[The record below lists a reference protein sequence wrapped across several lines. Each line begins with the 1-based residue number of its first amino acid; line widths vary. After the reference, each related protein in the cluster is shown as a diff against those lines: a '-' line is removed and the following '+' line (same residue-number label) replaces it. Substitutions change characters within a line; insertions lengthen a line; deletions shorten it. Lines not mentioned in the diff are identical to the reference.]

1 MNRLCDFIYYLGPTA
16 NLMVKTCRKYVGS
29 VMSSW
34 RLVDNRVVPPAG
46 AKEGLHLLA
55 LARYAEQDRRLSEQ
69 TAHADVELLRTVLA
83 DTCPPVVVRAAIL
96 LGFHFLPRTGEFV
109 KSETGADWDRNLLRW
124 EDIDFVVTPA
134 TGEVPGART
143 IRLRFHHRKTNTP
156 TCGQVQEHQRQAV
169 PGDPL
174 CVVAAMF
181 AYRDDRR
188 AKGLADPHPRAPIF
202 LRDDGRPLAA
212 SDITEALRAGARVL
226 ERSTKRLTTYS
237 LRTGGATQLK
247 RAGIDDVA
255 VMYAGGWAQVSSMR
269 GYAHFVPADY
279 AWLSAALVDGNPL
292 ARAARTSARL
302 ASAPPASKRR
312 RL

>member
-34 RLVDNRVVPPAG
+34 RLVDNRVVPSAG
-46 AKEGLHLLA
+46 AREGLHLLA

-69 TAHADVELLRTVLA
+69 TAHADVELLRAVLA
-83 DTCPPVVVRAAIL
+83 DTCPPIVVCAAIL
-96 LGFHFLPRTGEFV
+96 LGFHFVPRTGEFV
-109 KSETGADWDRNLLRW
+109 KSESGADWDRNLLRW
-124 EDIDFVVTPA
+124 EDIDFVEAVGGDA
-134 TGEVPGART
+134 SARA

-174 CVVAAMF
+174 CVVAALF

-188 AKGLADPHPRAPIF
+188 AKGLADPPPRAPIF

-212 SDITEALRAGARVL
+212 SDITEALRAGARTL

-255 VMYAGGWAQVSSMR
+255 VMYAGGWAEVSSMR
-269 GYAHFVPADY
+269 GYAHHVPSDH
-279 AWLSAALVDGNPL
+279 AWLSEVLVDGNPL
-292 ARAARTSARL
+292 ARAARASARL
-302 ASAPPASKRR
+302 ASAPPAKRR
-312 RL
+312 RV